1 MTPRILNPAVRLPR
15 RYVQCEPLVKVFSWP
30 DGTNAAFDVNS
41 LCAVSVDKNA
51 AEKLREGSNGFS
63 GLLFSRIRPVFQP
76 PRIGPVRKIVLN
88 LTHRCN
94 LACKYCFAS
103 DYMRED
109 DMTQDTAFKALEL
122 FNPGTDINVAFF
134 GGEPLL
140 NWPVLTA
147 VAERA
152 HALAQKRGRRCL
164 LHVTTNGTLIDG
176 VKAATLKRLGVS
188 VLVSLDG
195 PEDVH
200 NRTRPAKHG
209 NSYQRTMAGLHHLKE
224 AGHSGR
230 VSVRATFLDA
240 RPELVK
246 RLEFFNALYHAG
258 LIASVSIEPAILSE
272 GCGAVPTAK
281 QEREAL
287 RREWHE
293 AARWYVA
300 QLREKP
306 GERPVP
312 LFYFRK
318 LIQRIR
324 QYQWM
329 GNECGA
335 GRGYLTIAPNG
346 TLHACHRE
354 NLTRIGHLDTGIDEA
369 ARKPWAQNSLSTHKE
384 CRSCWAR
391 YLCGGGC
398 PQARLVLGESMD
410 SPTPSLC
417 ATRRDLYRTVIWL
430 LANLSA
436 SEAQRIST

>member
-1 MTPRILNPAVRLPR
+1 MTPRILNPIVRLPR
-15 RYVQCEPLVKVFSWP
+15 SYLQCDPQVKVFSWP
-30 DGTNAAFDVNS
+30 DGTNVAFDANS
-41 LCAVSVDKNA
+41 LCAVSVDKKA
-51 AEKLREGSNGFS
+51 ADNLREGPNGFS

-94 LACKYCFAS
+94 LQCKYCFAS
-103 DYMRED
+103 DYTPAD
-109 DMTQDTAFKALEL
+109 DMTEDTAFKALEL

-140 NWPVLTA
+140 NWPVLAA

-164 LHVTTNGTLIDG
+164 LHVTTNGTLLDEM
-176 VKAATLKRLGVS
+176 KAAALKRLGVS

-195 PEDVH
+195 PEEIH
-200 NRTRPAKHG
+200 NRTRPARHG
-209 NSYQRTMAGLHHLKE
+209 NSYQQTIAGLHQLND
-224 AGHSGR
+224 AVHSSR
-230 VSVRATFLDA
+230 VSMRATFIDSN
-240 RPELVK
+240 PNLVK

-272 GCGAVPTAK
+272 GCSAVPSAK
-281 QEREAL
+281 QDRDAL
-287 RREWHE
+287 RHEWEE

-300 QLREKP
+300 QLRDRP

-318 LIQRIR
+318 LMQRIM

-335 GRGYLTIAPNG
+335 GRGYLTISPSG

-354 NLTRIGHLDTGIDEA
+354 NLTRIGRLDIGIDKA
-369 ARKPWAQNSLSTHKE
+369 ARKPWAENCLAAHKE
-384 CRSCWAR
+384 CQSCWAR
-391 YLCGGGC
+391 YLCGSGC
-398 PQARLVLGESMD
+398 PQARLVLGETMD

-417 ATRRDLYRTVIWL
+417 ATRRDLYKTVIWL
-430 LANLSA
+430 LANLSP